1 LIETKLTKLPE
12 IEAEWGSLST
22 ESKAVLLDWT
32 KKNLD
37 TFICNL
43 RNFAYTKKEYDH
55 AIESFAEDLIYEL
68 YNIGWHVGYQNAEL
82 DNDEEGL

>member
-1 LIETKLTKLPE
+1 MIETRTFELPN

-22 ESKAVLLDWT
+22 ESETALLDWT

-43 RNFAYTKKEYDH
+43 RNSAYTREEYDH
-55 AIESFAEDLIYEL
+55 AIEKFAKDLIDGL
-68 YNIGWHVGYQNAEL
+68 YNVGWNVGYQNAEL